1 MITNETKGGC
11 ENVEIIKM
19 NINVGGGL
27 INHIAI
33 KDGKVYRFVEDGLMV
48 YKYNQEYIDTLIDKL
63 LEQEYDDNFIGT
75 LEYGISIFNKISEEN
90 ILSMIE
96 KYDIKN

>member
-1 MITNETKGGC
+1 M
-11 ENVEIIKM
+11 EIVKM

-33 KDGKVYRFVEDGLMV
+33 KANKVYRFVEDGLMI
-48 YKYNQEYIDTLIDKL
+48 YKYNQEDIDTLIDKI

-75 LEYGISIFNKISEEN
+75 SEYDISTFNKINEAN
-90 ILSMIE
+90 ILNMID
-96 KYDIKN
+96 KYDIED

>member
-1 MITNETKGGC
+1 M
-11 ENVEIIKM
+11 EIVKI

-33 KDGKVYRFVEDGLMV
+33 KEDKVYRFVEDGLMI
-48 YKYNQEYIDTLIDKL
+48 YKYKQEDIYTLIDKI
-63 LEQEYDDNFIGT
+63 LEQEYDDNFIRT
-75 LEYGISIFNKISEEN
+75 LEYDISTFNKINEAN

-96 KYDIKN
+96 AYDIKN

>member
-1 MITNETKGGC
+1 M
-11 ENVEIIKM
+11 EIVKI

-33 KDGKVYRFVEDGLMV
+33 KEDKVYRFVEDGLMI
-48 YKYNQEYIDTLIDKL
+48 YKYKQEDIDTLIDKI
-63 LEQEYDDNFIGT
+63 LEQEYDDNFIRT
-75 LEYGISIFNKISEEN
+75 LEYDISTFNKINEAN

-96 KYDIKN
+96 TYDIKN

>member
-1 MITNETKGGC
+1 ME
-11 ENVEIIKM
+11 VVKM

-27 INHIAI
+27 INHLVI
-33 KDGKVYRFVEDGLMV
+33 KEDKVYRFIEDGLMI
-48 YKYNQEYIDTLIDKL
+48 YKHNKEDMNTLIDKI

-75 LEYGISIFNKISEEN
+75 LEYDINTFNKINEEN

-96 KYDIKN
+96 NYDIGN

>member
-1 MITNETKGGC
+1 M
-11 ENVEIIKM
+11 EIVKM

-33 KDGKVYRFVEDGLMV
+33 KGNKVYRFVEDGLMI
-48 YKYNQEYIDTLIDKL
+48 YKYNQEDLDTLIDKI
-63 LEQEYDDNFIGT
+63 LEQEYDNNFIET
-75 LEYGISIFNKISEEN
+75 LEYDISTFNKINEAN

-96 KYDIKN
+96 KYDIGD

>member
-1 MITNETKGGC
+1 
-11 ENVEIIKM
+11 M

-33 KDGKVYRFVEDGLMV
+33 KDDKVYRFVEDGLMI
-48 YKYNQEYIDTLIDKL
+48 YKYNQEDIDTLIDKI
-63 LEQEYDDNFIGT
+63 LEQEYGDNFIAT
-75 LEYGISIFNKISEEN
+75 LEYDINTFNKINEEN

-96 KYDIKN
+96 RYDIRN

>member
-1 MITNETKGGC
+1 MNI
-11 ENVEIIKM
+11 

-33 KDGKVYRFVEDGLMV
+33 KGDKVYRFVEDGLMI
-48 YKYNQEYIDTLIDKL
+48 YKYSQEGIDTLIDKV
-63 LEQEYDDNFIGT
+63 LEQEYNDNFIAT
-75 LEYGISIFNKISEEN
+75 LEYDINIFNKINEEN

-96 KYDIKN
+96 NYDIRK